1 MRVQSGQSPRTRLT
15 GPEAA
20 GCAAPSGL
28 AGLAG
33 AQSLVRFG
41 FNSDLKLGDLVL
53 HVQTEDRRPRV
64 PMLDT
69 TVYAG
74 GRVVFRRKT
83 NYEERM
89 KEAGFDDQTV
99 RNLLEEQHRAVL
111 EGLRS
116 GEIPV
121 ELFPPPGM
129 TRTGTTTVG
138 GPEVQEAA
146 RAAVAM
152 MAAAPAAHPVKV
164 LLTNPTSWLN
174 AGSARLLIEVH
185 AREPERPIADAVVEV
200 SFEGAQ
206 RPFVFK
212 TITDAEGRAEVGF
225 PLPKFGAGGAS
236 MVIRASCVAGRDEIR
251 YSLRPKSTPTGD

>member
-1 MRVQSGQSPRTRLT
+1 
-15 GPEAA
+15 
-20 GCAAPSGL
+20 L

-33 AQSLVRFG
+33 AKSFVRFG

-53 HVQTEDRRPRV
+53 HVQTEDRRPRL
-64 PMLDT
+64 PMVDT

-89 KEAGFDDQTV
+89 KEPGFDDQMV
-99 RNLLEEQHRAVL
+99 RNMLEEQHRSVL

-121 ELFPPPGM
+121 ELFPPPASGP
-129 TRTGTTTVG
+129 GQPAAPPDGG
-138 GPEVQEAA
+138 GPLAA
-146 RAAVAM
+146 ASAPASP
-152 MAAAPAAHPVKV
+152 APAAPASPDAGPIRV

-174 AGSARLLIEVH
+174 AGSARLLIEVR
-185 AREPERPIADAVVEV
+185 ARQPERPIPDAVVEV

-225 PLPKFGAGGAS
+225 PLPKFGAGGAN
-236 MVIRASCVAGRDEIR
+236 MVIRASSIAGRDEIR
-251 YSLRPKSTPTGD
+251 YHLRPKSTPTGD

>member
-1 MRVQSGQSPRTRLT
+1 VT
-15 GPEAA
+15 
-20 GCAAPSGL
+20 
-28 AGLAG
+28 GLAG
-33 AQSLVRFG
+33 AQTHVRFG
-41 FNSDLKLGDLVL
+41 FNSDLTLGDLVL

-64 PMLDT
+64 PMVDT

-74 GRVVFRRKT
+74 GRVVFRRKL

-99 RNLLEEQHRAVL
+99 RTLLEEQHRSVI

-116 GEIPV
+116 GEIAV
-121 ELFPPPGM
+121 EMFPPPPPARTAPAVPRDDGAPVPPPI
-129 TRTGTTTVG
+129 RTGTVLTS
-138 GPEVQEAA
+138 
-146 RAAVAM
+146 
-152 MAAAPAAHPVKV
+152 APSLIRV

-185 AREPERPIADAVVEV
+185 AREPERAIADAVVEV

-236 MVIRASCVAGRDEIR
+236 LVIRASCVAGRDEIR
-251 YSLRPKSTPTGD
+251 YSLRPKTTPTGD

>member
-1 MRVQSGQSPRTRLT
+1 M
-15 GPEAA
+15 
-20 GCAAPSGL
+20 APSES
-28 AGLAG
+28 AGFAG
-33 AQSLVRFG
+33 AQIFVRFG

-64 PMLDT
+64 PMVDT
-69 TVYAG
+69 TVYAA

-83 NYEERM
+83 SYEERM
-89 KEAGFDDQTV
+89 NEPGFGDQTV
-99 RNLLEEQHRAVL
+99 RTMLEEQHRSVI

-116 GEIPV
+116 GEIPI
-121 ELFPPPGM
+121 ELFPPPPPA
-129 TRTGTTTVG
+129 RTAQADAGDG
-138 GPEVQEAA
+138 
-146 RAAVAM
+146 
-152 MAAAPAAHPVKV
+152 AAPAAMPVRTGTALMPAPPSLIRV

-174 AGSARLLIEVH
+174 AGSARLLVEV
-185 AREPERPIADAVVEV
+185 RSRDPEQPVADAVVEV

-206 RPFVFK
+206 RPFIFK

-251 YSLRPKSTPTGD
+251 YSLRPKSTPHGD

>member
-1 MRVQSGQSPRTRLT
+1 MV
-15 GPEAA
+15 
-20 GCAAPSGL
+20 
-28 AGLAG
+28 
-33 AQSLVRFG
+33 
-41 FNSDLKLGDLVL
+41 
-53 HVQTEDRRPRV
+53 
-64 PMLDT
+64 DT

-89 KEAGFDDQTV
+89 KEPGFDDQAV
-99 RNLLEEQHRAVL
+99 RTMLEEQHRSVI

-121 ELFPPPGM
+121 ELFPPPIPG
-129 TRTGTTTVG
+129 RSGTTVG
-138 GPEVQEAA
+138 GADVQAAA
-146 RAAVAM
+146 RSALAMVAVP
-152 MAAAPAAHPVKV
+152 PAGPPIKV

-174 AGSARLLIEVH
+174 AGSARLLIEVR
-185 AREPERPIADAVVEV
+185 AREPEQPIGDAVVEV

-206 RPFVFK
+206 RPILFK
-212 TITDAEGRAEVGF
+212 TITDGEGRAEVGF
-225 PLPKFGAGGAS
+225 PLPKFGPGGAS